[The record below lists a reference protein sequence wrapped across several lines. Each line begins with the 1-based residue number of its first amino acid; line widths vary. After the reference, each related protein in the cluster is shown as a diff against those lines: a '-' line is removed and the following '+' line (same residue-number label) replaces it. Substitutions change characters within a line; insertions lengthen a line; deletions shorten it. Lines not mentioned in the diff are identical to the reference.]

1 MKNMI
6 QTEYINECRNINSNI
21 FKPEMRLKMDVLR
34 WILHRVHYCW
44 GKDARELCA
53 IETTRY
59 VMCNV

>member
-1 MKNMI
+1 
-6 QTEYINECRNINSNI
+6 
-21 FKPEMRLKMDVLR
+21 MDVLR